1 MSIILRRLIFL
12 SILIVC
18 NHSFAQKQN
27 NQWRF
32 GNAGAI
38 DFNTLPPSFVAGCP
52 ISTIEGSASVADRKT
67 GTLLFYTNGVT
78 VWNANNQ
85 VMPNGTGLLGGTAL
99 LSSTTAAVIVP
110 KPGSCNLYY
119 IVTVDEIGSNNGV
132 RYSVVDMTLNGGL
145 GDIVA
150 GEKNIF
156 LYSTSKEKLEV
167 VPASDGLSFW
177 LLAISSKNE
186 FVSFKIDH
194 AGIQATPVISAVFQ
208 NTLSPSGHMKINR
221 QFNKIASGANGQI
234 VVFDFDNAT
243 GIVSNPIA
251 WNFNVSAGGFIYGI
265 EFSPDGKL
273 LYICDLLAILQY
285 DLTQTTPLAIQ
296 NSLYLVATGA
306 NIDDNGCLQLG
317 VDEKIYVKSYYGN
330 LNAINFPNNLGIA
343 CGYQTNVIANQTGGT
358 GVGLPKWVYYAN
370 DIPAA
375 NLNGIACSDSCLGYA
390 SQFSIPNTSG
400 ILSISWNF
408 GDPASGANNTSTS
421 LTPSHTF
428 SATGTY
434 KISSIVNFSCGTDT
448 LFKTLTITNCDS
460 IAKECKL
467 FVPNA
472 FTPNSDGINDKFY
485 PVTSCTFQQ
494 YEFLIFN
501 RWGELIFQTSNQTDQ
516 WDGKNKGSDCSAGVY
531 VYFIIY
537 KFPLQ
542 STKSVKGKIALLR

>member
-1 MSIILRRLIFL
+1 MGILKHLIL
-12 SILIVC
+12 LTILIVC
-18 NHSFAQKQN
+18 NNSFAQKQN

-145 GDIVA
+145 GDIVPSQ
-150 GEKNIF
+150 KNIF
-156 LYSTSKEKLEV
+156 LYQTNKEKLEV

-177 LLAISSKNE
+177 LIACSNNNE
-186 FVSFKIDH
+186 FASFKIDN

-208 NTLSPSGHMKINR
+208 NTPSPSGYMKINR

-234 VVFDFDNAT
+234 VVFDFDNAS

-251 WNFNVSAGGFIYGI
+251 WNFNLSPGGFIYGI
-265 EFSPDGKL
+265 EFSPDGKV

-317 VDEKIYVKSYYGN
+317 IDEKIYVKSYYGN
-330 LNAINFPNNLGIA
+330 LNAINSPNNLGIA
-343 CGYQTNVIANQTGGT
+343 CGYQTNVIANQAGVG

-370 DIPAA
+370 DIPTA
-375 NLNGIACSDSCLGYA
+375 NLNGIAYSDSCLA
-390 SQFSIPNTSG
+390 NATQFSIQDISG
-400 ILSISWNF
+400 ISSISWNF
-408 GDPASGANNTSTS
+408 GDPASSASNAAVGFIVN
-421 LTPSHTF
+421 HTF
-428 SATGTY
+428 SQIGNF
-434 KISSIVNFSCGTDT
+434 KIQAIINTACGTDT

-460 IAKECKL
+460 AVAICEL
-467 FVPNA
+467 YTPNS
-472 FTPNSDGINDKFY
+472 FTPNGDMINDNFY
-485 PVTSCTFQQ
+485 PLTNCIFEQ

-501 RWGELIFQTSNQTDQ
+501 SWGELIFKTLNQTDK
-516 WDGKNKGSDCSAGVY
+516 WDGKYKGSDCSAGVY
-531 VYFIIY
+531 VYKVTY
-537 KFPLQ
+537 KYPSQ
-542 STKSVKGKIALLR
+542 QTKDAYGSITLLR

>member
-208 NTLSPSGHMKINR
+208 NSLSPSGHMKINR

-460 IAKECKL
+460 IAKECKF